1 MADEQDL
8 DVVQH
13 PTLGTLK
20 FPKDM
25 PPEERNESIQRVLMM
40 RPDAQAPPSVPMPKT
55 DMQPSS
61 LAPQPPTTYKGIPGT
76 GREHGPTGTDL
87 AAMGIGATLGLAP
100 LAAPAIA
107 PIARF
112 AGLQMAKHPFLTYA
126 GIEGAKRLPG
136 VGPMLNKLPGLEY
149 MPFLAGKGE
158 VPGAGRIARIGRTAS
173 EIEAPTAAAEEA
185 TLPAPKGEIARTP
198 KPADVERQLN
208 EGLGGRPL
216 QPNVPLRQQGNR
228 ITSDISSQSKP
239 TTSSAIQD
247 YKYDPA
253 RQEMQVTT
261 KAGAQYIHGDVSPE
275 QAAEFEKS
283 GSKGKAWG
291 ELKKNSTY
299 VGKIVNGQRINAKP
313 PSSLRSAS
321 PDDLTPILRQSL
333 ENVKAKKAVAP

>member
-1 MADEQDL
+1 MADDQL

-25 PPEERNESIQRVLMM
+25 SPDERNESIQRVLMT

-61 LAPQPPTTYKGIPGT
+61 LAPQPPTAYKGIPGT

-112 AGLQMAKHPFLTYA
+112 AGTQIAKHPFLTYA

-136 VGPMLNKLPGLEY
+136 VGPILNKLPGLEY

-158 VPGAGRIARIGRTAS
+158 APGAGRIAKIGRAAS
-173 EIEAPTAAAEEA
+173 EVEAPTAAAEEA
-185 TLPAPKGEIARTP
+185 TLPTPRGEIARTP
-198 KPADVERQLN
+198 KPAEVERQLN
-208 EGLGGRPL
+208 ESLGGRPL
-216 QPNVPLRQQGNR
+216 QPNVPLKNQNR
-228 ITSDISSQSKP
+228 IAPEITASAKPSTS
-239 TTSSAIQD
+239 TAIQD

-275 QAAEFEKS
+275 QAATFEQA

-321 PDDLTPILRQSL
+321 PDDLTPILQESL
-333 ENVKAKKAVAP
+333 KKAMAAKQ